1 VNKQRLLL
9 FGVLISVVALVV
21 LNIGMAGNGH
31 VEVVNENVTLEE
43 KNTTLTKQ
51 NQTLTQENKQ
61 LNEQVEVLETA
72 VETYEKADS
81 ARSARDK
88 QSWELA
94 VPIGDTITKYNEKV
108 VYIETDKDSLS
119 IEYTSLQDSLWKWA
133 LGPTLMYT
141 TYPDT
146 NVVYLMDLSRYYMI
160 TDDFGTTFNKMTD
173 VEYKRYQTFIQI
185 YGLSAE
191 ALWKFRSDM
200 RIQKLAES
208 DLEDR
213 KVWKYRRKYK

>member
-1 VNKQRLLL
+1 MNKQRLLL

-94 VPIGDTITKYNEKV
+94 VPIGD
-108 VYIETDKDSLS
+108 
-119 IEYTSLQDSLWKWA
+119 
-133 LGPTLMYT
+133 
-141 TYPDT
+141 
-146 NVVYLMDLSRYYMI
+146 
-160 TDDFGTTFNKMTD
+160 
-173 VEYKRYQTFIQI
+173 
-185 YGLSAE
+185 
-191 ALWKFRSDM
+191 
-200 RIQKLAES
+200 
-208 DLEDR
+208 
-213 KVWKYRRKYK
+213 